1 MMRARV
7 LALAAVATLLVP
19 KAIASD
25 ASSASE
31 GDHTAL
37 LVAGLGGAAA
47 AALGWPPRLALVLI
61 WPTVSRGLLNG
72 GATLR
77 TTPSSR
83 RI

>member
-37 LVAGLGGAAA
+37 LVAGLGGDQ
-47 AALGWPPRLALVLI
+47 
-61 WPTVSRGLLNG
+61 
-72 GATLR
+72 
-77 TTPSSR
+77 
-83 RI
+83 